1 MVTTTT
7 QDQKDQKSSPVR
19 RSKYAK
25 KKTAEVTP
33 DAKPAAV
40 STFAMDPTKPPRI
53 MPRKLDLS
61 KLGIETIKKQAPS
74 RDSYLRCCQIT
85 GSAIVFRCVPVDT
98 TNAYGSWSEKVF
110 FEALKTKAEW
120 VNQLNISSTALKW
133 VHDEVP
139 QKNPKS
145 YDIRLFP
152 VYLRPGHA
160 LMPKDKLVQLGQ
172 LICDCINA
180 TPQNNTTLKIDEA
193 NYEWIQNA
201 VWSDIVGVDEA
212 YKLMKDDLGSPLPGF
227 FLKNEMAIY
236 RYFHA
241 KTFSLEL
248 GRALYTPVTELHP
261 SLQTIA
267 NEEDFQDN
275 SDWIVWYSFCVINMT
290 KN

>member
-1 MVTTTT
+1 MVTTTAS
-7 QDQKDQKSSPVR
+7 DSKDPKSLAR

-25 KKTAEVTP
+25 KKTVEITP
-33 DAKPAAV
+33 DSKPSAV
-40 STFAMDPTKPPRI
+40 STFALDVTNPTKI
-53 MPRKLDLS
+53 MPRKLDLT
-61 KLGIETIKKQAPS
+61 KLGIHTVKKEAPS

-85 GSAIVFRCVPVDT
+85 GSAIVFRCVPVDS
-98 TNAYGSWSEKVF
+98 TNSYGSWSEKVF
-110 FEALKTKAEW
+110 FEALKNKAEW

-133 VHDEVP
+133 VHEEVP

-152 VYLRPGHA
+152 VYLKPGHD

-172 LICDCINA
+172 IICDCIKA

-212 YKLMKDDLGSPLPGF
+212 FKLMKDDLGSPTPGF
-227 FLKNEMAIY
+227 FERNATVIY

-241 KTFSLEL
+241 QTFSLEL
-248 GRALYTPVTELHP
+248 ARAPFAPTTELHP
-261 SLQTIA
+261 SLKNTA
-267 NEEDFQDN
+267 NQDEFLDD
-275 SDWIVWYSFCVINMT
+275 SE
-290 KN
+290 